1 MQEIKIVRLNT
12 GEDVVAIVHQETE
25 GVNLVE
31 PMVIEFHSRGQ
42 QTSMV
47 MSHWLPIQLT
57 DDNQVFVNSTCVVCI
72 MEPNE
77 EFLEYYIKSL
87 KKLKQLKNV
96 ENSVEGIS
104 GDEVSDI
111 LNAEEDLKSGVHVIH

>member
-25 GVNLVE
+25 GVNLAE
-31 PMVIEFHSRGQ
+31 PMVIEFMSRGQ
-42 QTSMV
+42 NTSMV

-57 DDNQVFVNSTCVVCI
+57 DDNEVFVKASSIVC
-72 MEPNE
+72 MMKPNE
-77 EFLEYYIKSL
+77 EFLEYYIKSM
-87 KKLKQLKNV
+87 KKLKQLKDV
-96 ENSVEGIS
+96 ENSVEGIT
-104 GDEVSDI
+104 GDEISEI